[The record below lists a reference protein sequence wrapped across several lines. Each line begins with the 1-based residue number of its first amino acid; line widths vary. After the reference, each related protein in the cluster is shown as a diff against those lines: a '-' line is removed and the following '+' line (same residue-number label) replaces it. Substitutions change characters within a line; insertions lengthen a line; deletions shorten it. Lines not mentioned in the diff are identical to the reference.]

1 MSTLACVIINVFV
14 IMWFVFLDVFKY
26 VFVQI
31 SFQSV
36 AKLPNRDGGAGVEL
50 IC

>member
-26 VFVQI
+26 IFVQI

-36 AKLPNRDGGAGVEL
+36 AKLPNREGGAGVEL